1 MEVGDDGSSL
11 TKELIETS
19 LRQRIITGADGA
31 VGEGGD
37 INKSEMK
44 LWKILP

>member
-1 MEVGDDGSSL
+1 MKVGNDGSSL
-11 TKELIETS
+11 TKELIKAG
-19 LRQRIITGADGA
+19 LLQMIIAGADGA

-44 LWKILP
+44 LWKILS